1 MMRTRSTALLM
12 SLLLALAATPAQ
24 AARYVDPSPGRL
36 MVNTLLAPAGN
47 PAVPLY
53 LDKTGRYYLEILLEG
68 EAADTHGPI
77 ALTLNLVVRRREQTL
92 LTRQVQVALAAGERG
107 KTLLWLSSPRDL
119 PARRELVLSVVP
131 EGGALPPLPGG
142 ALRLQLT
149 RKFELLP
156 VPFP

>member
-1 MMRTRSTALLM
+1 MMNARAFTLLL
-12 SLLLALAATPAQ
+12 SLLFPLAAAAQ
-24 AARYVDPSPGRL
+24 TARYVEPSPGRL

>member
-1 MMRTRSTALLM
+1 MMNARAFALLL
-12 SLLLALAATPAQ
+12 SLLFPLAVAAQT
-24 AARYVDPSPGRL
+24 ARYVDPSPGRL
-36 MVNTLLAPAGN
+36 MVNTLLAPEGN

-77 ALTLNLVVRRREQTL
+77 ALTLNLVVRRREQIL
-92 LTRQVQVALAAGERG
+92 LTRQVPVALAAGERG

-119 PARRELVLSVVP
+119 PARRGLTLSVVP
-131 EGGALPPLPGG
+131 EGGVLPPLPGG

-156 VPFP
+156 VPLF

>member
-1 MMRTRSTALLM
+1 MMNARAFTLLL
-12 SLLLALAATPAQ
+12 SLLFPLAVAAQT
-24 AARYVDPSPGRL
+24 ARYVEPSPGRL
-36 MVNTLLAPAGN
+36 MVNTLLEPAGN

-53 LDKTGRYYLEILLEG
+53 LDRTGRYYLEILLEG

-92 LTRQVQVALAAGERG
+92 LTRQVPVALAAGERG
-107 KTLLWLSSPRDL
+107 KTLLWLNSPGDL
-119 PARRELVLSVVP
+119 PARRELVLSVAP
-131 EGGALPPLPGG
+131 EGGVLPPLPGV

-156 VPFP
+156 VPLF